1 MKNVKASPILE
12 RSSIIGREGHPLHL
26 SELCA
31 TPGQPNKNGLLLNF
45 EWNFF
50 LFNIKL
56 CLMSVFVSKK

>member
-31 TPGQPNKNGLLLNF
+31 TPGQPKQKRVVVEF
-45 EWNFF
+45 
-50 LFNIKL
+50 
-56 CLMSVFVSKK
+56 

>member
-31 TPGQPNKNGLLLNF
+31 TPGQPNKNDGILSGVINKYKKLLQN
-45 EWNFF
+45 E
-50 LFNIKL
+50 
-56 CLMSVFVSKK
+56 VD

>member
-31 TPGQPNKNGLLLNF
+31 TPGQPNKNH
-45 EWNFF
+45 
-50 LFNIKL
+50 IKFIEG
-56 CLMSVFVSKK
+56 C